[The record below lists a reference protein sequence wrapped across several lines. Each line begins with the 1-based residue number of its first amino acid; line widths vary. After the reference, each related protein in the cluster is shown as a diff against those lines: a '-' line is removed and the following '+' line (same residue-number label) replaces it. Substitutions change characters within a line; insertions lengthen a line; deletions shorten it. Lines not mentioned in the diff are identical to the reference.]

1 MTENKEKKVEKEKT
15 RLEWKSLLGKYL
27 HMCRHLHYEAKQTCI
42 SSSYCTIKSQDR
54 DMEMWERI
62 AGR

>member
-1 MTENKEKKVEKEKT
+1 MEKEKT
-15 RLEWKSLLGKYL
+15 RLEWKSLLGKYP